1 MIIEHVTT
9 NCLLLFHRNLTQ
21 ALKYQKSNFRKGF
34 LLLRFL
40 KTDYT
45 MVVDVEKPKTKWLG
59 PGKFLLPWNIS
70 FHSLPTSF
78 SLHRILSMKI
88 MWGKDREG
96 KTIIL
101 LLLYLRPNA
110 LLKEKMLVLQKRG
123 VDLSSLTCK
132 CWSWLDSNSFTR
144 SFFLAQND
152 FSYHQRI
159 LIPLLLFLLKR
170 WFYWIASL

>member
-1 MIIEHVTT
+1 MKRSQKL
-9 NCLLLFHRNLTQ
+9 NDLFR
-21 ALKYQKSNFRKGF
+21 ANFFPHGMFLFTVFPLPSPYIGF
-34 LLLRFL
+34 C
-40 KTDYT
+40 
-45 MVVDVEKPKTKWLG
+45 
-59 PGKFLLPWNIS
+59 PGK
-70 FHSLPTSF
+70 T
-78 SLHRILSMKI
+78 
-88 MWGKDREG
+88 GKG

>member
-45 MVVDVEKPKTKWLG
+45 MVVDEEKPKTKWLG

-110 LLKEKMLVLQKRG
+110 LLKEKNV
-123 VDLSSLTCK
+123 
-132 CWSWLDSNSFTR
+132 SFTEER
-144 SFFLAQND
+144 CRFELFNMQML
-152 FSYHQRI
+152 I
-159 LIPLLLFLLKR
+159 LVRF
-170 WFYWIASL
+170 